1 MNQNDWSV
9 FCDRLKTA
17 GELISN
23 QDAPQD
29 ALTQAEGYRYLTRL
43 LRAGLESSVEGS
55 DPRFP
60 VFYSLSHDTIKIG
73 NDNPD
78 NYYLN
83 CCISGEYDY
92 LIEGEFGEV
101 EYFSVAT
108 KAGSY
113 ATTGDMRPT
122 GEITSDS
129 LKKNKDGSFSITVS
143 AKKPINS
150 NANWLPLSPE
160 SDNLI
165 VRQYCNARK
174 ERPAQFRIKCLNAG
188 NAPILN
194 PAEFSQKLLRAVSF
208 VEGTSGLFNN
218 WINQFKAHTNQLP
231 ANDQD
236 ACIKVGGNEKIHY
249 HNSHWSLAHDEALL
263 VTPERIPNCEAWNFQ
278 ISNYWLESLD
288 YRYNTISYNNIS
300 AIADDNR
307 NYTMVVSHQDPG
319 EKYPNWLNTAG
330 HDQGSML
337 FRWIDADEFP
347 AINTQ
352 VVKFSELTKLSE
364 PINMENGQ

>member
-1 MNQNDWSV
+1 MNQRDWAA
-9 FCDRLKTA
+9 FCDRLKQA
-17 GELISN
+17 GELI
-23 QDAPQD
+23 QGEHAPQD
-29 ALTQAEGYRYLTRL
+29 PLTQAEGYRYLTRL

-83 CCISGEYDY
+83 CCVSGELEY
-92 LIEGEFGEV
+92 LVEGEFGEV

-129 LKKNKDGSFSITVS
+129 LVKDERGGFKIIVS
-143 AKKPINS
+143 AKQPS
-150 NANWLPLSPE
+150 DSTANWLPMSAE

-165 VRQYCNARK
+165 VRQYCNARQ
-174 ERPAQFRIKCLNAG
+174 ERPAQFTIRCLNSG
-188 NAPILN
+188 DAPLID
-194 PAEFSQKLLRAVSF
+194 PSAFSEKLGRAVSF

-236 ACIKVGGNEKIHY
+236 MCIKVGGNDKIHY
-249 HNSHWSLAHDEALL
+249 HNSHWQLAEDEALI
-263 VTPERIPNCEAWNFQ
+263 VQPERIPECESWNFQ
-278 ISNYWLESLD
+278 ISNYWMESLD
-288 YRYNTISYNNIS
+288 YRYYPITLNDKSAKADSDGSY
-300 AIADDNR
+300 
-307 NYTMVVSHQDPG
+307 TLVVCHQQPSQD
-319 EKYPNWLNTAG
+319 YPNWISTAG
-330 HDQGSML
+330 HQQGGML
-337 FRWIDADEFP
+337 FRWIDAQEFP
-347 AINTQ
+347 PIHTK
-352 VVKFSELTKLSE
+352 VVKFSDL
-364 PINMENGQ
+364 

>member
-1 MNQNDWSV
+1 MNQKDWAQ
-9 FCDRLKTA
+9 FCDRLKKA
-17 GELISN
+17 GELIAN
-23 QDAPQD
+23 KDAPQD

-60 VFYSLSHDTIKIG
+60 IFYSLSHDTIKIG

-122 GEITSDS
+122 GEITSEH
-129 LKKNKDGSFSITVS
+129 LKKASDGSFKIVVS
-143 AKKPINS
+143 AKQPADTDS
-150 NANWLPLSPE
+150 NWLSLTPE

-174 ERPAQFRIKCLNAG
+174 ERPAQFRVKCLNAG
-188 NAPILN
+188 EAPLLDPN
-194 PAEFSQKLLRAVSF
+194 EFSEKLLRSVSF
-208 VEGTSGLFNN
+208 VEGTSGLFNS

-231 ANDQD
+231 SNDQA

-249 HNSHWSLAHDEALL
+249 HNSHWLLAEDEALL
-263 VTPERIPNCEAWNFQ
+263 VSPERIPNCEAWNFQ
-278 ISNYWLESLD
+278 VSNYWLESLD
-288 YRYNTISYNNIS
+288 YRYYPVSYNNRS
-300 AIADDNR
+300 AQADLDGK
-307 NYTMVVSHQDPG
+307 YTMVVSHQDPG
-319 EKYPNWLNTAG
+319 ERYPNWLSTAG

-347 AINTQ
+347 VIHTK
-352 VVKFSELTKLSE
+352 VVKFSRLKV
-364 PINMENGQ
+364 